1 MKLKDDGDKKIN
13 KLVVVFTKS
22 IYREI
27 KENRALFQNMSK
39 SVGWEKVSQYYQ
51 RLLNSIDCTIQDSLK
66 ETSVDSITTLNARMR
81 QENKESTSANNESAR
96 SISDWFI
103 KIMDIIKNA
112 DKDQRSVLRES
123 LFPLQ
128 STTKYYAQT
137 QRKEKRSFDI
147 DEKRKLAN

>member
-1 MKLKDDGDKKIN
+1 
-13 KLVVVFTKS
+13 
-22 IYREI
+22 
-27 KENRALFQNMSK
+27 
-39 SVGWEKVSQYYQ
+39 
-51 RLLNSIDCTIQDSLK
+51 
-66 ETSVDSITTLNARMR
+66 MR

-96 SISDWFI
+96 SISDSFI